1 MRRRLL
7 LLALVVL
14 TVIAVPAALATGATS
29 RPFNAMSA
37 ARGSAASTKW
47 VSKRFGYR
55 ATLPG
60 QWFVSYAVVPWLGG
74 FLYGDTTPD
83 TDNISDMGDR
93 KFKVAAKRV
102 PAGTTLLDWTASHV
116 KTMESFSIA
125 GKPLCHKSRAFRDT
139 KLGGEPA
146 REFQNACL
154 GNDVI
159 VVTAVHGGLGYAVQF
174 VSPTRNSAAS
184 DQRTFD
190 AGLRSFRFTK
200 KVVLGLPLTAT
211 G

>member
-1 MRRRLL
+1 VFRRMVVTRMRI
-7 LLALVVL
+7 VVL
-14 TVIAVPAALATGATS
+14 TVVLVVVAFVAESAPARTT
-29 RPFNAMSA
+29 SA
-37 ARGSAASTKW
+37 ADGSAASTKF
-47 VSKRFGYR
+47 VSKRFGYS
-55 ATLPG
+55 AALPG
-60 QWFVSYAVVPWLGG
+60 QWFVHYAVVPWLGG

-102 PAGTTLLDWTASHV
+102 PAGTTLQDWTASHV
-116 KTMESFSIA
+116 TTMESFSIA

-139 KLGGEPA
+139 KLGGAPA
-146 REFQNACL
+146 REFQNVCL
-154 GNDVI
+154 GYVVI

-200 KVVLGLPLTAT
+200 K
-211 G
+211 